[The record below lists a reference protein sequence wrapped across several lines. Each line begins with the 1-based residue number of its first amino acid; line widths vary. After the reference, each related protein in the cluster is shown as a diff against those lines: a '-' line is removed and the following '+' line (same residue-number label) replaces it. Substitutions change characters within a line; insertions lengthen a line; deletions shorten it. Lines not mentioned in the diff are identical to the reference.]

1 MTTVGFGGVIH
12 WRVHPPGLHVALFS
26 ARIRERAMLR
36 RVTLYDFEQGAAL
49 R

>member
-1 MTTVGFGGVIH
+1 LGLVGSDTGVFI
-12 WRVHPPGLHVALFS
+12 RLVFSVPLFN

-36 RVTLYDFEQGAAL
+36 RVTLYDFEKGAAL